1 MSEQVVNN
9 GAKLLDRDIEKKSF
23 EKTRSAKQ
31 RKLNKKSLNTTVES
45 DKQSVGRESSDSAN
59 IK

>member
-1 MSEQVVNN
+1 MSEQVN
-9 GAKLLDRDIEKKSF
+9 GAKLLDRVIEKKSF